1 MTVPAF
7 LWSYAW
13 RWDGCLREDRFPEGF
28 DGGAVDGFVAI
39 ELDVHFHAEIRA
51 VFPYAADGAPLQLLA
66 HQRFRNPCHADAF
79 FQHFDDALAQAALID
94 GLEFAGR
101 LFVKRKDDPVGEGEI
116 AVGKVGQG
124 GGARKAFHKGA
135 PHDGEEA
142 FPADGGGFDVRQE
155 FAVRFILVQPV
166 GEQHVHLMFH
176 QGAEMLFHAL
186 RKGIDHKA
194 ELIARLPHPEEKIRE
209 HVDGEGRQAD
219 EADDAVGT
227 VPGRE
232 LPPGFGH
239 AVHDV
244 AGHGQELFALR
255 READGEGRPVE
266 QDHAEPLLQC
276 PDAAAEGGLGDVA
289 LLRRM

>member
-1 MTVPAF
+1 
-7 LWSYAW
+7 
-13 RWDGCLREDRFPEGF
+13 
-28 DGGAVDGFVAI
+28 
-39 ELDVHFHAEIRA
+39 
-51 VFPYAADGAPLQLLA
+51 
-66 HQRFRNPCHADAF
+66 
-79 FQHFDDALAQAALID
+79 
-94 GLEFAGR
+94 
-101 LFVKRKDDPVGEGEI
+101 
-116 AVGKVGQG
+116 
-124 GGARKAFHKGA
+124 
-135 PHDGEEA
+135 
-142 FPADGGGFDVRQE
+142 
-155 FAVRFILVQPV
+155 
-166 GEQHVHLMFH
+166 MFH

-255 READGEGRPVE
+255 RKADGKGRPVE